1 MEKNRDIS
9 ASGKS
14 TVYSLFYAQVRRNF
28 DAIALEFQGE
38 TWNYG
43 TLDRAVKRL
52 AGVLKNL
59 GVAKGDRVAI
69 ISENR
74 PEYVVAELAC
84 AMTGAIIACQNWRL
98 SLDEL
103 KHCITLV
110 DPKLLIVS
118 ERFADILVDLDLN
131 KLEIIHLDDRYQE
144 LIENSS
150 PSMHYENLDPEEG
163 LVILYTS
170 GTTGFPKGALISHR
184 AQIARMCALRLE
196 YGIDKEDTFPAWAPM
211 FHMASTD
218 QLLNALMSGSTV
230 IIIDGL
236 KPDAITDATS
246 RYDLGWLVML
256 PGSIKP
262 MIKHLKSTK
271 PKLNSIACIGAMA
284 DLVPRQEVAE
294 LTRLMGSPYLNS
306 FGSTETGLPPA
317 SAALIPPGT
326 TDYSLSKRLNTLCE
340 VRLIDADGNEVT
352 DGETGELTIRG
363 PTVFSGYWN
372 ADKTNE
378 EDFYG
383 GWFRMGDLFRRNPD
397 GTLDFVDRAKYMIK
411 SGGENIY
418 PAEIERIL
426 LADERILEAVV
437 VRKRDPHWGEVPVV
451 FIARANE
458 QLTEDKVEK
467 FCKGNLASYKCPKEI
482 KFIELY
488 EFPRSTTGKIQRYE
502 IENWLL
508 LP

>member
-1 MEKNRDIS
+1 MENNRDIS

-14 TVYSLFYAQVRRNF
+14 SVYSLFHAQVRRNR
-28 DAIALEFQGE
+28 DAIAIEHQKN

-43 TLDRAVKRL
+43 TLDEAVRRL
-52 AGVLKNL
+52 ASVFTNL
-59 GVAKGDRVAI
+59 GIAKRDRVAI

-74 PEYVVAELAC
+74 PEYIVAELAC

-98 SLDEL
+98 SSDEL

-118 ERFADILVDLDLN
+118 ERFASKLNELDLSN
-131 KLEIIHLDDRYQE
+131 LEIINLDDGYTE
-144 LIENSS
+144 LLGNASAAIS
-150 PSMHYENLDPEEG
+150 PQILDPEEG
-163 LVILYTS
+163 IVILYTS
-170 GTTGFPKGALISHR
+170 GTTGLPKGALISHR
-184 AQIARMCALRLE
+184 AQIARMCALRL
-196 YGIDKEDTFPAWAPM
+196 DTVIREQDAFIAWTPM

-236 KPDAITDATS
+236 KPDAITDAAS

-262 MIKHLKSTK
+262 MIEHLKKTK
-271 PKLNSIACIGAMA
+271 PKLKSIACIGAMA
-284 DLVPRQEVAE
+284 DLVPRQEVAD
-294 LTRLMGSPYLNS
+294 LTKLMGAPYLNS
-306 FGSTETGLPPA
+306 FGATETGLPPA
-317 SAALIPPGT
+317 SAALIPPGVT
-326 TDYSLSKRLNTLCE
+326 NYSLSKRVSSLCE
-340 VRLIDADGNEVT
+340 VRLIDADGREVS

-363 PTVFSGYWN
+363 ATVFSGYWN
-372 ADKTNE
+372 AEETNAN
-378 EDFYG
+378 DFHG

-426 LADERILEAVV
+426 LADERILDAVV
-437 VRKRDPHWGEVPVV
+437 IRKLDTQWGEVPVA
-451 FIARANE
+451 FISRKNE
-458 QLTEDKVEK
+458 ELTEDDVETLCRTK
-467 FCKGNLASYKCPKEI
+467 LASYKRPKEVR
-482 KFIELY
+482 FIELN
-488 EFPRSTTGKIQRYE
+488 EFPRSTTGKIQRHE
-502 IENWLL
+502 MESWL
-508 LP
+508 